1 MQPPQPY
8 QSNSNRN
15 QGRIGWPCPRA
26 ILTAVQT
33 LKPLETSLSTVLFGQ
48 EQVIRE
54 LLATAVAG
62 GHALLEGL
70 PGLGKTL
77 LAKAFAEASGLSH
90 RRIPFT
96 PDLLPTDVT
105 GTEILEDSQFVF
117 CPGPLFAQVVLADE
131 INRAT
136 PKTQSALLEAM
147 QERGVTVS
155 GTGYAL
161 PEPFMVLATQNPLE
175 LEGTY
180 PLPEAQLDRFM
191 AKISVQA
198 PPRSTWIKILSEE
211 PANPTPVG
219 GLDLL
224 AARAESRQVVVSQT
238 ALEAIANTAQLASE
252 NKQLRM
258 ALSPRGAKAWLNL
271 AKALAYLAGRPH
283 LDWEDMRSAALPAL
297 SHRLLLTEEAQFEGV
312 TVDAILQDLLRRTM
326 AK

>member
-1 MQPPQPY
+1 MSRP
-8 QSNSNRN
+8 
-15 QGRIGWPCPRA
+15 A
-26 ILTAVQT
+26 LTQ
-33 LKPLETSLSTVLFGQ
+33 LEASLHGVLFGQ
-48 EQVIRE
+48 ERVIRE

-77 LAKAFAEASGLSH
+77 LARSFAQASGLSY
-90 RRIPFT
+90 RRIQFT
-96 PDLLPTDVT
+96 PDLLPADVT
-105 GTEILEDSQFVF
+105 GTEVLEDGEFVF
-117 CPGPLFAQVVLADE
+117 RPGPLFAQVVLADE

-155 GTGYAL
+155 GVRYAL

-191 AKISVQA
+191 SKITVEA
-198 PPRSTWIKILSEE
+198 PPRAVWLRILGEE
-211 PANPTPVG
+211 PAQPAAVE

-224 AARAESRQVVVSQT
+224 QARRELEQVVVSQP
-238 ALEAIANTAQLASE
+238 ALEAIANAGQLTLE
-252 NKQLRM
+252 DKRLRM
-258 ALSPRGAKAWLNL
+258 PLSPRGAKAWLAL
-271 AKALAYLAGRPH
+271 ARALAYLAGRAH
-283 LDWEDMRSAALPAL
+283 LDWEDLRQAMRPAL

-312 TVDAILQDLLRRTM
+312 TVEAVLQDLLRRTM
-326 AK
+326 PK

>member
-1 MQPPQPY
+1 M
-8 QSNSNRN
+8 SD
-15 QGRIGWPCPRA
+15 PRA
-26 ILTAVQT
+26 ALSSLQV
-33 LKPLETSLSTVLFGQ
+33 SLSTVLFGQ
-48 EQVIRE
+48 EQVIKE

-77 LAKAFAEASGLSH
+77 LAKAFAEASGLSY
-90 RRIPFT
+90 RRIQFT
-96 PDLLPTDVT
+96 PDLLPADVT
-105 GTEILEDSQFVF
+105 GTEVLEDGQFVYR
-117 CPGPLFAQVVLADE
+117 PGPIFAQVVLADE
-131 INRAT
+131 VNRAT

-155 GTGYAL
+155 GVRHTL

-191 AKISVQA
+191 AKISVVA
-198 PPRSTWIKILSEE
+198 PPRASWLRILSEE
-211 PANPTPVG
+211 PARPVPVV

-224 AARAESRQVVVSQT
+224 AAREASRLVVASQP
-238 ALEAIANTAQLASE
+238 ALEAIANTAALAAE
-252 NKQLRM
+252 EKHLRM

-271 AKALAYLAGRPH
+271 AKALAYLSGRAHLEWDDLRASAG
-283 LDWEDMRSAALPAL
+283 PAL
-297 SHRLLLTEEAQFEGV
+297 AHRLLLTEEAQFEGMRV
-312 TVDAILQDLLRRTM
+312 EGVLQDLLRRTM